1 VNFNN
6 LVNLI
11 ILERKNRDTNRVSK
25 IITSYNNKILMLQ
38 KRDGKFELPGGHIEV
53 GEDAISGA
61 KREFFEETGL
71 DIKRLKQ
78 ITSNSE
84 RVLYRGTILNSNIK
98 LSNEHK
104 SFKFVSEKN
113 LFKLPLS
120 KWSKKDLAFLKQ
132 KEKQPIEEKKI
143 HEPVKPGILKKRL
156 GKLSCSKVKA
166 KKSSLKNKGTHFAK
180 ALQRYLN
187 YHCNK

>member
-11 ILERKNRDTNRVSK
+11 ILERKTSDTNRVSK
-25 IITSYNNKILMLQ
+25 IITTYNNKILMLQ

-78 ITSNSE
+78 ITANSE
-84 RVLYRGTILNSNIK
+84 RVLYRGIILNSNIK

-120 KWSKKDLAFLKQ
+120 KWSKKDLAFLKPH
-132 KEKQPIEEKKI
+132 KKTPDEEELDDEI
-143 HEPVKPGILKKRL
+143 
-156 GKLSCSKVKA
+156 
-166 KKSSLKNKGTHFAK
+166 
-180 ALQRYLN
+180 
-187 YHCNK
+187 